1 LHFCKRR
8 YRFLPLTFFN
18 EAMVPMR
25 LLLESLKQS
34 ADIHALRQALL
45 ILCSSF
51 GPVARLDIVSAS
63 QSGKR
68 QALCFLRM
76 DSDDQ
81 ELRMMRELG
90 MGRFGGDLV
99 LVVDLQP
106 LGLTAPSAASLRS
119 AAHSVPH
126 SVSLSASPAEAAT
139 HYQGHRTS
147 HASHPHRLGNAS

>member
-1 LHFCKRR
+1 
-8 YRFLPLTFFN
+8 
-18 EAMVPMR
+18 MVPMR

-106 LGLTAPSAASLRS
+106 SSAAVQPAASSRAPS
-119 AAHSVPH
+119 HSTSH
-126 SVSLSASPAEAAT
+126 SDSVSLSASPAEAAT
-139 HYQGHRTS
+139 HYQGHRTR